1 MGGNH
6 VISGLVEERAKRAGQ
21 VEVLRKQL
29 EQAEREIEHIDAVI
43 KIIDP
48 TFNLS
53 TIRAKRTRTRTP
65 GFERG
70 ELTERVIDT
79 LRDAGGPKSVE
90 DVCSAIVAEKG
101 DVDTSKLR
109 NLVRTC
115 LRSQEQQGVIRR
127 MPMDGKDSWVIAA

>member
-1 MGGNH
+1 MGGSH

-48 TFNLS
+48 SFNLGS
-53 TIRAKRTRTRTP
+53 IRAKRARTRTP

-79 LRDAGGPKSVE
+79 LRDAGGPKSVD
-90 DVCSAIVAEKG
+90 DVCAAIVTEKG

-115 LRSQEQQGVIRR
+115 LRSQEQQGVLRR
-127 MPMDGKDSWVIAA
+127 TPVDGKDSWVIAA

>member
-1 MGGNH
+1 MGGSY

-48 TFNLS
+48 TFNLGS
-53 TIRAKRTRTRTP
+53 IRAKRTRTRTP

-79 LRDAGGPKSVE
+79 LRDAGEPRSAD
-90 DVCSAIVAEKG
+90 DVCAAIIAEKG
-101 DVDTSKLR
+101 DVDASKLR

-127 MPMDGKDSWVIAA
+127 TPVDGKDSWVIAV